1 MAPNKDSFQKMDL
14 MIERHC
20 IIERTIIV
28 PVIETDPVL
37 TQVFTYLWFLFFF
50 FSLICAPTEIN
61 GKMYVRNVCHSAL
74 TSLYLCYIYL
84 TLPLKHMKHLYGLE
98 EM

>member
-14 MIERHC
+14 MIERYC
-20 IIERTIIV
+20 IIERIIIV

-37 TQVFTYLWFLFFF
+37 TQVFTYLCMFVCLFF
-50 FSLICAPTEIN
+50 LICAPTEIN
-61 GKMYVRNVCHSAL
+61 GKLYVRNVCHSAL
-74 TSLYLCYIYL
+74 TSSYICYIYL
-84 TLPLKHMKHLYGLE
+84 TLPLKHMKHLYGIE